1 MSTAVVPSTDF
12 AVGFREMFLQ
22 EYATKELPVTKSVI
36 DAVPEARKEYRPD
49 PKARSA
55 SQLAWHLASSEVWF
69 LSGIADGKFGDPTA
83 AEKDAPK
90 TIAEISQ
97 WYEKSAKKEVDR
109 LRKLTPQQLAAPID
123 FYGVFNMPSFAY
135 LQFLTKHSC
144 HHRGQLAAYLRPMGS
159 KCPDIYGGSA
169 DFPWKG

>member
-69 LSGIADGKFGDPTA
+69 LSGIADGKLGDPRPQ
-83 AEKDAPK
+83 EKRAPK
-90 TIAEISQ
+90 PSAEIPNGI
-97 WYEKSAKKEVDR
+97 EKGRKK
-109 LRKLTPQQLAAPID
+109 
-123 FYGVFNMPSFAY
+123 
-135 LQFLTKHSC
+135 
-144 HHRGQLAAYLRPMGS
+144 
-159 KCPDIYGGSA
+159 
-169 DFPWKG
+169 KGKV